1 MSNTILLSLLLFVV
15 NLIILNKATVIGSFF
30 RLIDHPIINRS
41 IHVKP
46 TPKIGGLLIFVNILV
61 INLFFN
67 FIIKTEYLND
77 INQLILSVSIIFFTI
92 GYLDDVINLSPLK
105 RLLLII
111 FGMLVLNLIND
122 KIILNFLYFETIN
135 KTIYLNNYNYLFTF
149 FCIYLLLNTFNMTDG
164 INGLALN
171 IFIIWFLYLIFYS
184 KNLSVDVMFY
194 FIPSILILLFF
205 NFKNKVFIG
214 NSGSYLLG
222 GLISILTIYS
232 YNLEYLKSSDL
243 KLLYVENIFLLFL
256 VPGLDCAR
264 LFFYRILVLK
274 KNFYHAD
281 NNHFH
286 HLLLNRFSFSKTL
299 VIYIALIIVPIFLNI
314 LFREYILLVILFNI
328 LTYVFLILKC
338 TTINK

>member
-1 MSNTILLSLLLFVV
+1 MSSTILLSLLLFVV

-46 TPKIGGLLIFVNILV
+46 IPKIGGLLIFVNILV
-61 INLFFN
+61 INLYFN

-184 KNLSVDVMFY
+184 KNLSADIMFY

-232 YNLEYLKSSDL
+232 YNLEYIQSSDL

-274 KNFYHAD
+274 KNFYYAD

-286 HLLLNRFSFSKTL
+286 HLLLNRFSLSKTL

-328 LTYVFLILKC
+328 LTYIFLILKC
-338 TTINK
+338 ITINK